1 MIRRPPRSTLFP
13 YTTLFRSVFAAGVG
27 GVGAVVEDAEFVRQT
42 GEVDVFSHRIAR
54 QVLVFVDSVEVRA
67 ALHFYDSVV
76 GTVIEVEVLAV
87 FAGGGF
93 WREGPF
99 GGVDGARGRG
109 RLVGLGWGGVCGP
122 G

>member
-76 GTVIEVEVLAV
+76 GTVIEVEVLAG
-87 FAGGGF
+87 FGGGGE
-93 WREGPF
+93 WESGVLGER
-99 GGVDGARGRG
+99 GGVGGGRHA
-109 RLVGLGWGGVCGP
+109 
-122 G
+122 